1 MSKYDQL
8 DYVSRFEMA
17 NKTYPEYIETLSKR
31 ISIVPDELLAAIT
44 VDQFKKCLKLE
55 TQKQIRNFSFFNK
68 NQSMITNDYFKNAN
82 YFRNEMSPD
91 EKKDFL
97 IDYLIYNFNDKVDGN
112 YFKTNLTKIFK
123 LSDKN
128 YNVEDFNSMIK
139 GYFQKDIIDLND
151 EEDRKKFKEIID
163 NDIQISY
170 DNNSINNLLNSSRGD
185 NI

>member
-1 MSKYDQL
+1 
-8 DYVSRFEMA
+8 
-17 NKTYPEYIETLSKR
+17 
-31 ISIVPDELLAAIT
+31 
-44 VDQFKKCLKLE
+44 
-55 TQKQIRNFSFFNK
+55 
-68 NQSMITNDYFKNAN
+68 
-82 YFRNEMSPD
+82 MSPD